1 MSHTQRKK
9 TLRLLLLVMPL
20 FFAIASTIST
30 ATIFMVEH
38 FKGNSMSFW
47 AVLIIVAP
55 LYHTSRLF
63 MDSKKNIRV

>member
-9 TLRLLLLVMPL
+9 TLRLLLLVVPL

-55 LYHTSRLF
+55 LYIILAVCLWIR
-63 MDSKKNIRV
+63 KKI